1 MGGDDRY
8 ANLVILHYDV
18 HRLVHAVALETI
30 KAYLNTIQPDKKAL
44 AKLNALRVMAG
55 NPEI

>member
-1 MGGDDRY
+1 MADWASPDPASVPY
-8 ANLVILHYDV
+8 I
-18 HRLVHAVALETI
+18 HATAPDTI
-30 KAYLNTIQPDKKAL
+30 GAYLKDLQPEKKAL